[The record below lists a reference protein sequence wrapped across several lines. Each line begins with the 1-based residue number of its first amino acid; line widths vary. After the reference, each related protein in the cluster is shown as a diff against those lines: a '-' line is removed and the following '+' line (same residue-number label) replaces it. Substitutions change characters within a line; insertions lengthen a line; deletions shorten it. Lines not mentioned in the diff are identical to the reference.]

1 MNTTMDFKNGEL
13 PIKPVSW
20 FLNMPFSGTTVNA
33 RMMAITINVPVA
45 AHSAF
50 FLKRVT
56 CAAFLDQFLH
66 HLIHYHYKALTE
78 AQRFFL

>member
-20 FLNMPFSGTTVNA
+20 FLNMPFSEDTTVNA

-45 AHSAF
+45 AHEVLF
-50 FLKRVT
+50 FLKRGNLRSI
-56 CAAFLDQFLH
+56 FDQFLH
-66 HLIHYHYKALTE
+66 HLIHYHY
-78 AQRFFL
+78 RP